1 MTEPVRILMVDDE
14 QDFLDTVGFWL
25 TSKGHRVTA
34 VTSGPKAVELLQQDR
49 HDVVFLD
56 VVMPECDGIETLRR
70 IRAFDKQIPVIMVT
84 THVTDENK
92 FAGAKALGISGL
104 FLKGSSLEQ
113 LGKILEVS
121 LRMIRKS
128 KQAAPGSAS
137 GASRPSPLEPLLA
150 FLRSLREKLT
160 PRTR

>member
-1 MTEPVRILMVDDE
+1 MVDDE

-25 TSKGHRVTA
+25 TSKGHQVTP
-34 VTSGPKAVELLQQDR
+34 VNSGLQAVELLQQGQY
-49 HDVVFLD
+49 DVVFLD

-70 IRAFDKQIPVIMVT
+70 IRAFNKQIPVIMVT

-113 LGKILEVS
+113 LGQILEVS
-121 LRMIRKS
+121 LRMIRRS
-128 KQAAPGSAS
+128 KTTSPGSAS
-137 GASRPSPLEPLLA
+137 GTPRPSLLEPLLTL
-150 FLRSLREKLT
+150 LRSLREKLT
-160 PRTR
+160 SRTR

>member
-1 MTEPVRILMVDDE
+1 MPEPVRILMIDDE

-25 TSKGHRVTA
+25 KSKGHQVTQSN
-34 VTSGPKAVELLQQDR
+34 SGLKAVELLQQGGY
-49 HDVVFLD
+49 DVVFLD
-56 VVMPECDGIETLRR
+56 VIMPELDGIETLRR
-70 IRAFDKQIPVIMVT
+70 IRSFNKQIPVIMVT

-113 LGKILEVS
+113 LGQVLEVA

-128 KQAAPGSAS
+128 KGIFS
-137 GASRPSPLEPLLA
+137 GGGPRSSFLEPLLA